1 MRTLIKCSHRR
12 GCKHLWAAMLLLIM
26 CLAAGNALAQTTIK
40 PTGETTQLNGK
51 KYYFHIVE
59 QGQSVFAIARAYG
72 LHYSAAILR
81 TDLQHVNAYDTVW
94 LPINDQSRA
103 AVQRAIG
110 AMEAAEAAATTMTI
124 KVEKGMTL
132 YRITKNYNVTEEELY
147 KLNPGLKESGLK
159 AGQDLVV
166 PNPKAKETG
175 KAEAKPTSSQRAAGN
190 AVSHE
195 GQYRYKD
202 TQESAPAGKGDAQ
215 RVKQQPATIEAPAIR
230 ERVSSEVVTISL
242 MMPLHLNKLNEIST
256 TKFDVDQRG
265 KKDYKSFEFIQFY
278 EGIQM
283 ALAELENRGVS
294 VRLNVVD
301 VVDENEATIRQAY
314 TGHNVAQSDL
324 LIALLQRRG
333 FETVATMA
341 RADRL
346 FTVNPLSTREQI
358 IEGNPYVVKYMPST
372 NGKAKALISAI
383 RSQYSG
389 APLFLLTSGAKE
401 EEPAKVAWETLLASV
416 NQPYTL
422 LDWTRQQSKLST
434 VLKGDRPAVVVSLYE
449 RGKEK
454 NRIQT
459 NLMLNRLNALKSNTP
474 VLVTM
479 NNLVRDMADVDFTQ
493 LQNCSY
499 HFVYPVYLDY
509 NNAAHKNFIDKFKE
523 QYKTE
528 PQGEFAGAGYDVM
541 LYFATALHQ
550 TGTEFWSTLH
560 VNRPAGMLFPLRLQQ
575 MGDGNGYENQ
585 AGQVYKL
592 VDYQLRPV
600 AAH

>member
-1 MRTLIKCSHRR
+1 MNTTSKCNYRDCCAR
-12 GCKHLWAAMLLLIM
+12 WWRMVLLVVL
-26 CLAAGNALAQTTIK
+26 CVVAGSAVAQTSIK
-40 PTGETTQLNGK
+40 PTGQTTQLNGK

-59 QGQSVFAIARAYG
+59 QGQSVFSIARAYG

-81 TDLQHVNAYDTVW
+81 SDLQHVNAHDTVW

-103 AVQRAIG
+103 AVRRAIG
-110 AMEAAEAAATTMTI
+110 TEEAVASTGDAATRTV
-124 KVEKGMTL
+124 KVEKGMTI
-132 YRITKNYNVTEEELY
+132 YRLTKTYNVTEEELY
-147 KLNPGLKESGLK
+147 RLNPGLKENGLK
-159 AGQDLVV
+159 AGQEVVV
-166 PNPKAKETG
+166 PNPNAKGDG
-175 KAEAKPTSSQRAAGN
+175 KPSAKPASRSDK
-190 AVSHE
+190 AVPQN
-195 GQYRYKD
+195 GQYRYRD
-202 TQESAPAGKGDAQ
+202 PQEAAPADNTRRERQ
-215 RVKQQPATIEAPAIR
+215 LSTTIEAPTIR
-230 ERVSSEVVTISL
+230 ERVSKEVVTISL
-242 MMPLHLNKLNEIST
+242 MMPLHLDKLHEIST

-265 KKDYKSFEFIQFY
+265 KKDYRSFEFIQFY

-283 ALAELENRGVS
+283 ALAELESRGVS

-314 TGHNVAQSDL
+314 TSHNVAHSDL

-333 FETVATMA
+333 FETVAA
-341 RADRL
+341 LAKADRL
-346 FTVNPLSTREQI
+346 FAVNPLSTREEI
-358 IEGNPYVVKYMPST
+358 IQGNPYVVKYMPSVH
-372 NGKAKALISAI
+372 GKSKALLRAI
-383 RSQYSG
+383 RSQYGG
-389 APLFLLTSGAKE
+389 APLFLLTSGVKE
-401 EEPAKVAWETLLASV
+401 EEPAKMAWEQLMAAIE
-416 NQPYTL
+416 QPYTV

-434 VLKGDRPAVVVSLYE
+434 LLAGDRPAVLVSLYD

-459 NLMLNRLNALKSNTP
+459 NLMLNRLNAIKSNTP

-499 HFVYPVYLDY
+499 HFVYPTYLDY
-509 NNAAHKNFIDKFKE
+509 NNATHKAFVDKFKE

-528 PQGEFAGAGYDVM
+528 PLGNFAGAGYDIM

-550 TGTEFWSTLH
+550 TGTDFWSTLRL
-560 VNRPAGMLFPLRLQQ
+560 NRPTGMLFPLRLQQ

-585 AGQVYKL
+585 ACQVYKM

-600 AAH
+600 TVH

>member
-1 MRTLIKCSHRR
+1 M
-12 GCKHLWAAMLLLIM
+12 WAFTLLLIM
-26 CLAAGNALAQTTIK
+26 CLMADSVMAQTAIK
-40 PTGETTQLNGK
+40 PTGQTTQLNGK

-94 LPINDQSRA
+94 LPINEQSRA
-103 AVQRAIG
+103 AVKRAIG
-110 AMEAAEAAATTMTI
+110 TVEAIETTAATLTI

-147 KLNPGLKESGLK
+147 KLNPELKATGLK

-166 PNPKAKETG
+166 PNPKAKEAG
-175 KAEAKPTSSQRAAGN
+175 KVEQKPTSTPRSNNVVPQ
-190 AVSHE
+190 E

-202 TQESAPAGKGDAQ
+202 THESALTDKGE
-215 RVKQQPATIEAPAIR
+215 RPRIKHTSGTIEAPAVR
-230 ERVSSEVVTISL
+230 ERVSNDVVTISL
-242 MMPLHLNKLNEIST
+242 MMPLHLDKLNEIST

-265 KKDYKSFEFIQFY
+265 KKDYRSFEFIQFY

-283 ALAELENRGVS
+283 ALVELEGRGVS

-314 TGHNVAQSDL
+314 TDHNVAQSDL

-333 FETVATMA
+333 FETVAAMA
-341 RADRL
+341 KADRL
-346 FTVNPLSTREQI
+346 FAVNPLSTREQI
-358 IEGNPYVVKYMPST
+358 IEGNPYVVKYMPSVE
-372 NGKAKALISAI
+372 GKAKALISAI

-401 EEPAKVAWETLLASV
+401 EETAKAAWETLLASV

-422 LDWTRQQSKLST
+422 LDWTRHQSKLST

-474 VLVTM
+474 ILVTM
-479 NNLVRDMADVDFTQ
+479 NNLVRDMGDVDFAQ

-499 HFVYPVYLDY
+499 HFVYPTYLDY
-509 NNAAHKNFIDKFKE
+509 NNALHKSFIDKFKE

-528 PQGEFAGAGYDVM
+528 PMGEFAGAGYDIM

-550 TGTEFWSTLH
+550 VGTDFWSTLRF
-560 VNRPAGMLFPLRLQQ
+560 NRPAGMLFPLRLQQ
-575 MGDGNGYENQ
+575 MGEGNGYENQ
-585 AGQVYKL
+585 ACQVYKL

-600 AAH
+600 AAQ